1 MTDSSSTTNSEA
13 LLAHGSA
20 VGGDFMRHLEADGWS
35 HREFERPQTAW
46 DRINIRLEEFEA
58 EHRRRQAELRKRC
71 GILLAI
77 DVPLDDGTF
86 DDGLPLDPEYLRAAR
101 SADEMRR
108 EERTPTVDHRPTVIL
123 IDKDGSERLITEPLP
138 DAERWQCTEYEERK
152 RIAWLDYFFGH
163 DEAVEASAAASKAR
177 GESRKAEEA
186 DKKAK
191 PKKVKLDKNGNVVP
205 MPDHVLA
212 KLEAPKMH
220 RRKVAK
226 RLQEYDSDGP
236 RISSDRRRLPFKESF
251 RNSSGIGT
259 ALRSRLGI
267 RGLQLFS
274 SRLPK
279 EALVGWDKRGV
290 FVGTT
295 LMEPVFVR
303 DMDYITI
310 GWWTVRGQIVAD
322 LDKNFS
328 SLRALRRELMRV
340 LGPGLM
346 PTLIVYALTADGE
359 IERPHLIWI
368 LPPCS
373 EVGICGQSK
382 AAPIRT
388 FDMVQQAVVSALIE
402 LGADCGHENTG
413 KIKNPLSPKWHVACQ
428 ENFPDLRD
436 FIRELPTVSTNKREM
451 RRRQAA
457 FQNKPVDEMK
467 ESQRNFKVS
476 KEIIL
481 EVRARAQRAN
491 DRAYKNS
498 LATPTLHAEWLKK
511 HAVPRIVQALCHT
524 PRTALKDCKEES
536 CTQDI
541 RNLLAQQIEF
551 WSGKRPKPTTRAQYD
566 GDNRFRDRGL
576 QKDLGLVGAVRPED
590 RKAQG
595 IAKKSLAAIETNR
608 SFREK
613 SLTTIEEQI
622 GLFQRAGG
630 DLDDRAAVISWI
642 RKGGKLGKSTV
653 YDLVD
658 VALSLFRAASRYIAS
673 PSSPVKPPIL
683 SPASTLQVALHSAPV
698 VSGMPIVSIAS
709 AATSSGKSGREHKSP
724 SCPPEE
730 HPTSAQACRLHHPAE
745 LQASRDFDDCC
756 LGLRSMRRRGSASV
770 AAVSSTRPTAC
781 RTATTTRSSGKQVR
795 NDFRAP
801 AAEFAA
807 RRSGASGPTLTPS
820 SVDSC

>member
-1 MTDSSSTTNSEA
+1 MTDSSSTTHSES
-13 LLAHGSA
+13 LLAHGTA

-58 EHRRRQAELRKRC
+58 EHRRRQAELRERC

-101 SADEMRR
+101 EADEMRR

-123 IDKDGSERLITEPLP
+123 IDKDGDERLITEPLP
-138 DAERWQCTEYEERK
+138 DAERWQCTAYDENK
-152 RIAWLDYFFGH
+152 RIAWNSYFLYH
-163 DEAVEASAAASKAR
+163 DEAVEAATAASKERSEA
-177 GESRKAEEA
+177 RKAEEA
-186 DKKAK
+186 AKKANPK
-191 PKKVKLDKNGNVVP
+191 SKKVKLDKNGNVVP

-226 RLQEYDSDGP
+226 RLQEYDSNGP
-236 RISSDRRRLPFKESF
+236 LISSDRRRLSFKESF

-322 LDKNFS
+322 LDRNFS
-328 SLRALRRELMRV
+328 SLQALRRELMRV
-340 LGPGLM
+340 LGPALM
-346 PTLIVYALTADGE
+346 PTLIVYALTVDGE

-373 EVGICGQSK
+373 EVGIRGQSR

-388 FDMVQQAVVSALIE
+388 FEMVQQAVVSALIK

-413 KIKNPLSPKWHVACQ
+413 KIKNPLSPKWHVACE

-451 RRRQAA
+451 RRRQVA

-476 KEIIL
+476 REIIL

-491 DRAYKNS
+491 DRTYKNS

-511 HAVPRIVQALCHT
+511 HAVPRIIQALCHT
-524 PRTALKDCKEES
+524 PRTALKDCKEEG

-566 GDNRFRDRGL
+566 GDNRYRDRGL

-590 RKAQG
+590 RKVQG

-608 SFREK
+608 GFREK
-613 SLTTIEEQI
+613 SLATMEEQI
-622 GLFQRAGG
+622 GRFQRAGG
-630 DLDDRAAVISWI
+630 DVDDRAAVISWI
-642 RKGGKLGKSTV
+642 RKGGKLAKSTV
-653 YDLVD
+653 YDLID
-658 VALSLFRAASRYIAS
+658 VALSLFRAASRYIAT
-673 PSSPVKPPIL
+673 PSSPVKPPVL
-683 SPASTLQVALHSAPV
+683 TSASTLQGAMHAAPV
-698 VSGMPIVSIAS
+698 VSGMTIVSVAS
-709 AATSSGKSGREHKSP
+709 AATSLGNPGQDHNDPPCPAAEP
-724 SCPPEE
+724 SS
-730 HPTSAQACRLHHPAE
+730 SAQACRLRLLAE
-745 LQASRDFDDCC
+745 APASRDFDE
-756 LGLRSMRRRGSASV
+756 RSPWPAEHSSAWQRIGGHRV
-770 AAVSSTRPTAC
+770 LDET
-781 RTATTTRSSGKQVR
+781 
-795 NDFRAP
+795 
-801 AAEFAA
+801 
-807 RRSGASGPTLTPS
+807 
-820 SVDSC
+820 DSLLHGDHDTIQ